1 MKSIDKSS
9 LTSEEFSMY
18 SQSKMKL
25 QRSAEDLFELAELP
39 PFAFDKTGKTPELRG
54 EFMYDINQHM
64 RDIDEEDFI
73 TDRYKP
79 LADVKNKYSAEIEEA
94 RQIRDSAPTIG
105 LAIKKWFADNNIVMD
120 ESIAYAYGVE

>member
-1 MKSIDKSS
+1 MSQIDISS
-9 LTSEEFSMY
+9 LTSEEFAMY

-25 QRSAEDLFELAELP
+25 QRSVQEMFILAELP

-54 EFMYDINQHM
+54 EFMQDLNKHV

-79 LADVKNKYSAEIEEA
+79 LVDIKNKYSKEIEEA
-94 RQIRDSAPTIG
+94 RQIRDSAPTVG
-105 LAIKKWFADNNIVMD
+105 LAVKKWFSDNNIVMD
-120 ESIAYAYGVE
+120 ESLAYSYGVD